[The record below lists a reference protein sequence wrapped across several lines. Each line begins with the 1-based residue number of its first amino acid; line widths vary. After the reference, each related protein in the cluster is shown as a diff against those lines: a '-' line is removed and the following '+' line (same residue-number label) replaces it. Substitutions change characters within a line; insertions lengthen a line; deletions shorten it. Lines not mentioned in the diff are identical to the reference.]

1 MKKVLAA
8 FVAACLMFT
17 VLAGCHQPT
26 VSSDVQSAAVTSGSE
41 TEQDSSTAGD
51 NWKIA
56 VMTSTVTQGEE
67 PYRAAEL
74 VAEKYPGRVVHV
86 TFPDN
91 FTTEQEVALS
101 TILSVGADPDV
112 KALLIA
118 GTPAGFAALI
128 DKLKEQRPDILVWA
142 GSPSDDATV
151 IAEAA
156 DVVFNTDI
164 PEQGYQLAEAAY
176 EMGATTIVHYSFPR
190 HMSVE
195 LLLERRNNMEER
207 ALELGMT
214 FVDGTTPDPTSDAG
228 TTGTQQFILEDVPKM
243 IEQYGENTAFF
254 GTNQAQ
260 VEPMIKTVLEEGGI
274 FLMPNDPSP
283 FIGYPSALGIE
294 VPEENQGDFE
304 WMNEQI
310 SEKLAELGMSGRAGN
325 WNISLQIL
333 NLQVGAAY
341 AEAFIN
347 GETNGEFFDRD
358 VFESVMK
365 EVAGEEVSIQAYQ
378 DPATEQELEN
388 YMVVL
393 ADFMAY

>member
-1 MKKVLAA
+1 MKRIFAA
-8 FVAACLMFT
+8 LTAACLMLSVFS
-17 VLAGCHQPT
+17 GCHQSAVSSEVQSQSAGTGSVAEQGGT
-26 VSSDVQSAAVTSGSE
+26 VSD
-41 TEQDSSTAGD
+41 D

-56 VMTSTVTQGEE
+56 ILTSTVTQGEE

-74 VAEKYPGRVVHV
+74 VAEKYPGRIVHV

-151 IAEAA
+151 ISEAA

-164 PEQGYQLAEAAY
+164 PAQGYQLAEAAY

-214 FVDGTTPDPTSDAG
+214 FIDGTTPDPTSDAG

-294 VPEENQGDFE
+294 VPEEYQGDFE

-310 SEKLAELGMSGRAGN
+310 SEKLAEMGMSGRAGN

-358 VFESVMK
+358 VFERVMK
-365 EVAGEEVSIQAYQ
+365 EIAGEDVSIEAYE
-378 DPATEQELEN
+378 DPATKQALEN

>member
-17 VLAGCHQPT
+17 VLAGCHQST

-388 YMVVL
+388 YMFVL

>member
-17 VLAGCHQPT
+17 VLAGCHQST

-41 TEQDSSTAGD
+41 TEQDSSTAGN